1 MKLCNT
7 SIKDL
12 ANLIKVQNLHVVFWG
27 AGTLMQTWIPWI
39 FEENEIID
47 AADYCVD
54 SDSTKWGAQISWGGR
69 SLTVCSPECLEK
81 TDLHKTVLLV
91 VSSYFAAIIDQL
103 GKMELPKELPCYIVP
118 VMYITHPVSC
128 KPWQPNLDVRPQI
141 PKLIHYCWFGRQ
153 PLSEHAKKCIESWH
167 MHCPDYEIKEWNE
180 DNYDI
185 SQNEYMQEAYASG
198 CYGYVP
204 DYARI
209 DLLYRYGG
217 FYFDVDVRL
226 IQGLDDLRR
235 LRGFTSFEEYPTI
248 NFGGG
253 SGAVAGLEILRNI
266 LDFRRQFHFLDEY
279 GRKNRRSCGFYESLP
294 LVEKGLHLNG
304 ALQEIGGLTV
314 FPSEY
319 FHPKSTIT
327 GQINCTAQTRACHE
341 FGWSWATGMRLAE
354 TMETHKQFKRILNR
368 MEDNFL

>member
-7 SIKDL
+7 SIKAL
-12 ANLIKVQNLHVVFWG
+12 ANVIKTQNLHVVFWG
-27 AGTLMQTWIPWI
+27 AGTLMQTWIPWA
-39 FEENEIID
+39 FRENGITD
-47 AADYCVD
+47 AALCCLD
-54 SDSTKWGAQISWGGR
+54 SNSTKWGTQISWGSR
-69 SLTVCSPECLEK
+69 SLLVRSPEYLEK
-81 TDLHKTVLLV
+81 TDLHKTVILV

-103 GKMELPKELPCYIVP
+103 GKMVLPKELPCYIAP
-118 VMYITHPVSC
+118 VMHITHPISC
-128 KPWQPNLDVRPQI
+128 KPWQPNLDARLQI

-153 PLSEHAKKCIESWH
+153 PLSEHAKKCIETWH
-167 MHCPDYEIKEWNE
+167 MHCPGYEIREWNE

-185 SQNEYMQEAYASG
+185 SQNEYMQEAYESG

-253 SGAVAGLEILRNI
+253 SGAIAGLSILQEV
-266 LDFRRQFHFLDEY
+266 LDFRKHIHFLD
-279 GRKNRRSCGFYESLP
+279 GHGHKNRTSCGFYESLP
-294 LVEKGLHLNG
+294 LIKRGLQLDG
-304 ALQEIGGLTV
+304 TLQEIDGMTI
-314 FPSEY
+314 FPSGY

-327 GQINCTAQTRACHE
+327 GQTNCTVQTIACHD
-341 FGWSWATGMRLAE
+341 FSWSWVSEARAQEQAE
-354 TMETHKQFKRILNR
+354 THCRFLEILKR
-368 MEDNFL
+368 MEPV